1 MRIDQLSGLIA
12 FLRVAETGS
21 FTRAA
26 AELGV
31 TAPSLSEAVK
41 GLEARL
47 GIRLLNRTTRSVGLT
62 EEGAAYLERVAP
74 AVAEIQAAALT
85 ARESRASV
93 AGTLRLTLPWIAGPL
108 LIEPLMA
115 GFLARFSEVSLDAV
129 FDDGFQDLAVGG
141 FDAGVRIG
149 ELLEKD
155 MIAVRLGG
163 SLRTAVLASPEYV
176 RHHGR
181 PQTPAD
187 LSQHRCIAYR
197 FTSTRNIAPWEFLVD
212 GVEVSLAPTPAASFN
227 SMTMA
232 VAAACDGIGLTYTT
246 RSLAEDHIRSGAL
259 VSVLD
264 AYCPAYEPFHIYY
277 SSRRLVPP
285 KLTSFIEFARSTL

>member
-1 MRIDQLSGLIA
+1 MRVDQLSGLIA

-26 AELGV
+26 AELGI
-31 TAPSLSEAVK
+31 TPPSISEAVRS
-41 GLEARL
+41 LEARL

-62 EEGAAYLERVAP
+62 EEGAAYLDRIAP
-74 AVAEIQAAALT
+74 AVEEIQAAALA

-93 AGTLRLTLPWIAGPL
+93 AGTLRLTLPWIAAPL

-115 GFLARFSEVSLDAV
+115 GFLARYPDVSLDAV
-129 FDDGFQDLAVGG
+129 FDDGFSDLAAGG

-163 SLRTAVLASPEYV
+163 PLRTTVLASPEYIE
-176 RHHGR
+176 RHGR
-181 PQTPAD
+181 PKTPAE
-187 LSQHRCIAYR
+187 LSDHRCVAYR
-197 FTSTRNIAPWEFLVD
+197 FASTRNIAPWDFLID
-212 GVEVSLAPTPAASFN
+212 QVEASMAPTPVASFN
-227 SMTMA
+227 TMTMA
-232 VAAACDGIGLTYTT
+232 VSAACQGIGLTYTT
-246 RSLAEDHIRSGAL
+246 RSLAEEHLRSGAL
-259 VSVLD
+259 VAVLEE
-264 AYCPAYEPFHIYY
+264 YCPSYEPFHIYY

-285 KLTSFIEFARSTL
+285 KLAAFVEFARSLR